1 MTLFMGNGRT
11 LIQTLILT
19 AMIFGTATIL
29 FAADYVVIVNKDVS
43 VSSLSKPELQAIFLG
58 EKTRWDDGKHITIIN
73 LETGDVQKSFL
84 QAIVEKTPSQ
94 YENYWKKLIFTGK
107 ATAPKSSNNPSKVI
121 EFVTGQQ
128 GAIGYVAAGEAG
140 GSVKII
146 TVK

>member
-1 MTLFMGNGRT
+1 MAIFIGHGKAR
-11 LIQTLILT
+11 IRSFVLT
-19 AMIFGTATIL
+19 VIMLGTASTL
-29 FAADYVVIVNKDVS
+29 FAADYTVIANKDVS
-43 VSSLSKPELQAIFLG
+43 TSSLSKQELQAIFLG

-107 ATAPKSSNNPSKVI
+107 ATAPKSTTDQSNVI
-121 EFVTGQQ
+121 EFVAGQQ
-128 GAIGYVAAGEAG
+128 GAIGYVAAGEAV
-140 GSVKII
+140 GSVKTI